1 MFIRT
6 LIIEVAIGDTC
17 DIDDTATDQCSDMK
31 TACSDDGNAA
41 KKCLC
46 TSAYYLSSG
55 SCADNKLD
63 FSILDIPCIRLRI
76 RL

>member
-46 TSAYYLSSG
+46 TSAYYL
-55 SCADNKLD
+55 DYQ
-63 FSILDIPCIRLRI
+63 
-76 RL
+76 